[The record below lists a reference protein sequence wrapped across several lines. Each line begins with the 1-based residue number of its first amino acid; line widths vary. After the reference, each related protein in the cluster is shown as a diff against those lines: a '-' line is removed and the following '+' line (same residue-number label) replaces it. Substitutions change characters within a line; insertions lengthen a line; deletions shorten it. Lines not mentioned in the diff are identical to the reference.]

1 MSGSPSNHFSERET
15 DVAKYS
21 KFQQKAIQNYYEN
34 RGAISLQ
41 RLQELV
47 TELYLSEGKKRQRY
61 WDQVATHLA
70 KLGVKQ
76 SQIDHVV
83 SQDNPEL
90 IARLVE
96 KLISDS

>member
-1 MSGSPSNHFSERET
+1 M
-15 DVAKYS
+15 AKYS
-21 KFQQKAIQNYYEN
+21 KYQQKAIQNYYEN
-34 RGAISLQ
+34 RDAISMQ

-61 WDQVATHLA
+61 WDQVATHLG

-76 SQIDHVV
+76 AQIDHLV

-90 IARLVE
+90 VAKLVE